1 MNRIIVKPGQ
11 IPLDV
16 DPLQTERFA
25 HVGLGRF
32 MAAVMGLDSVVVD
45 GLAVTQTSPAS
56 MQVNV
61 SAGCILIK
69 ASVDATDYGS
79 LTADTRQ
86 IMRLGELAA
95 DTLLTL
101 TAPGVFGQSINY
113 LIQVTFS
120 EADDTPLVRSYYNAA
135 DPSAPLSGPAGAGT
149 TDYTVRRAAA
159 VVNAKAGASAATG
172 SQTTPTADAGCY
184 PLAVVTVSYG
194 ATTITSV
201 NISAIGAYPQSPY
214 LLSTLPDVPKNVQSG
229 VWQFAQDTGT
239 ANALVLAMTPKALTP
254 PRLILVKG
262 ANTNSGATTVTIDG
276 LGPYAVKTPDGVA
289 LGAGA
294 IIANALFLLFWDGA
308 QYQLLGYT
316 PPALITNWK
325 NLPIFPEITSSG
337 NWLSISASTG
347 QLVIA
352 TGQTW
357 VHRGWN
363 AYSSSN
369 LSLGNRTLTT
379 LANKT
384 YHLRWHPPGYGLAT
398 PAASY
403 PSGLFVLKD
412 LADTGYNP
420 SALAEAN
427 AAFDST
433 YDDMLCAVVTTNGSN
448 VPTVTPLKNKAVL
461 AYWSDSTSGIYTND
475 PVNYSYEGIY
485 TDNIYWARTPT
496 VRSFEGYT
504 YALNPGLQG
513 VNGGI
518 FTNVATLNRYQYV
531 VYFVTDWENNTSLSN
546 LVSRGY
552 ISLGA

>member
-172 SQTTPTADAGCY
+172 SQTTPTADAGYY

-239 ANALVLAMTPKALTP
+239 ANALAVALTP
-254 PRLILVKG
+254 IPTAYTAGMILLIKKSAAGNTGNVTINVNGIGVASVLDPTGAQIGSGNMPANSVMLLGCDGTGFRFMNGSITQTTISSITATSGEGITVGGTTPFPVALNFPGLSADSPTALDLFAFYDNEGAHHKNIQWQNLVPLIG
-262 ANTNSGATTVTIDG
+262 AGLVTGLINVQLITASGTYTKTTGARRALVFATGGGGGGGGSGPGGTGGGGGAGGTAIAFSDLTGVSTVTCTIGAGGAGNSGANGASGGATSFG
-276 LGPYAVKTPDGVA
+276 SLAV
-289 LGAGA
+289 
-294 IIANALFLLFWDGA
+294 
-308 QYQLLGYT
+308 
-316 PPALITNWK
+316 
-325 NLPIFPEITSSG
+325 
-337 NWLSISASTG
+337 
-347 QLVIA
+347 A
-352 TGQTW
+352 TGGVGGQGNSSEVPIQRFQT
-357 VHRGWN
+357 
-363 AYSSSN
+363 
-369 LSLGNRTLTT
+369 
-379 LANKT
+379 
-384 YHLRWHPPGYGLAT
+384 
-398 PAASY
+398 
-403 PSGLFVLKD
+403 
-412 LADTGYNP
+412 
-420 SALAEAN
+420 
-427 AAFDST
+427 
-433 YDDMLCAVVTTNGSN
+433 
-448 VPTVTPLKNKAVL
+448 
-461 AYWSDSTSGIYTND
+461 
-475 PVNYSYEGIY
+475 
-485 TDNIYWARTPT
+485 
-496 VRSFEGYT
+496 
-504 YALNPGLQG
+504 
-513 VNGGI
+513 
-518 FTNVATLNRYQYV
+518 
-531 VYFVTDWENNTSLSN
+531 
-546 LVSRGY
+546 
-552 ISLGA
+552 